1 MKSKDHIYL
10 PLLALSIL
18 LLILFSW
25 VIDTS
30 ILTRENEYVGIVLL
44 EVIIFAFPCIIF
56 TRMFPQKPE
65 NTLKI
70 SLFGAGKLF
79 LAFTASLLLIL
90 GSIFYAFFFS
100 GAADG
105 YTTFTL
111 YNVFTAKRSDL
122 FSDNVCLILIYALLP
137 AVFEEFTFR
146 GVICSGYEKNSTV
159 YSVIMSSLFFGMIH
173 FDLTMLPFYIFA
185 GVVLGIT
192 LYAGG
197 SIFIPILVH
206 FAFNLFFIFA
216 SDYVNA
222 FVLANR
228 SFAFFVIGL
237 IFFISAFLF
246 CGECK
251 SIYKKKALVAPLD
264 ETGSAVK
271 AKSRV
276 NLLEVLLSPTAVVCY
291 LLYFAVEF
299 LK

>member
-1 MKSKDHIYL
+1 MKSKDHIYI

-18 LLILFSW
+18 ILILLTW

-30 ILTRENEYVGIVLL
+30 VLTRENEYVGIILL

-56 TRMFPQKPE
+56 TRLFPQKPE

-70 SLFGAGKLF
+70 SLFGASKLF
-79 LAFTASLLLIL
+79 LAFVASLLLIL

-100 GAADG
+100 GVTDG
-105 YTTFTL
+105 DSTFTL

-122 FSDNVCLILIYALLP
+122 VSDNIYLVLIYALLP

-146 GVICSGYEKNSTV
+146 GVICSGYEKSSTI
-159 YSVIMSSLFFGMIH
+159 YSIIMSSLFFGMIH

-185 GVVLGIT
+185 GAVLGIV
-192 LYAGG
+192 LYASG
-197 SIFIPILVH
+197 SIFVPIIVH

-222 FVLANR
+222 FVSANR
-228 SFAFFVIGL
+228 SFAFFVIGIL
-237 IFFISAFLF
+237 FFVLAFLF

-251 SIYKKKALVAPLD
+251 SIYKKKALNAPLD
-264 ETGSAVK
+264 ENRSAAK
-271 AKSRV
+271 AKV
-276 NLLEVLLSPTAVVCY
+276 NLIEVLLSPTAVVCY